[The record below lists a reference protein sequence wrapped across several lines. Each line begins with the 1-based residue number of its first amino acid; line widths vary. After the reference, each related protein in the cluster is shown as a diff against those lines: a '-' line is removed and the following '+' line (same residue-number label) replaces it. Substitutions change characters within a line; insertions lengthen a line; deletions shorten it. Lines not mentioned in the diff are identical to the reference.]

1 MKKVFNILVQVAV
14 DGDDR
19 QAIVNTLDNI
29 CVHIDGAADR
39 ESKGGLVGQSTVDGY
54 WDSYEDY
61 TAGADCH
68 DDDPWTE

>member
-14 DGDDR
+14 EGDDR
-19 QAIVNTLDNI
+19 QAIVDTLDNI
-29 CVHIDGAADR
+29 CEHIDSAADC
-39 ESKGGLVGQSTVDGY
+39 ESKGSLVGQSTVDGY

-68 DDDPWTE
+68 DDEEWL